1 MERPWASARF
11 LLIVLLVLLF
21 FGAGKLG
28 GLGAGLGK
36 AARGF
41 KDAVNPDRPAA
52 PPGTPPSPPRELPPD
67 GPKA

>member
-1 MERPWASARF
+1 MGFGEL
-11 LLIVLLVLLF
+11 LLILLLVLLF

-41 KDAVNPDRPAA
+41 RDAVGGGRPERRAPADERPA
-52 PPGTPPSPPRELPPD
+52 PPRELPP
-67 GPKA
+67 GGSR

>member
-1 MERPWASARF
+1 MGFWEL
-11 LLIVLLVLLF
+11 LLILLVVLLF

-41 KDAVNPDRPAA
+41 KDALTPEPPSKA
-52 PPGTPPSPPRELPPD
+52 PPPAPRQAPRELPPD

>member
-1 MERPWASARF
+1 MGFTEL
-11 LLIVLLVLLF
+11 LLILLLVLLF
-21 FGAGKLG
+21 FGAGKLR

-41 KDAVNPDRPAA
+41 KEALSPDRPA
-52 PPGTPPSPPRELPPD
+52 PPPAQTPQAAPRELPPE

>member
-1 MERPWASARF
+1 MGFLE
-11 LLIVLLVLLF
+11 LLIVLLFVLLF

-41 KDAVNPDRPAA
+41 KDAVGGGKPQHSEAQA
-52 PPGTPPSPPRELPPD
+52 KPPPELPPQR
-67 GPKA
+67 

>member
-1 MERPWASARF
+1 MGFFEI

-41 KDAVNPDRPAA
+41 KDALGGEKDEPRP
-52 PPGTPPSPPRELPPD
+52 PPRE
-67 GPKA
+67 

>member
-1 MERPWASARF
+1 MGFFE
-11 LLIVLLVLLF
+11 LLLVLLLVLLF

-41 KDAVNPDRPAA
+41 KDAVSPDRPAA
-52 PPGTPPSPPRELPPD
+52 RPQPPEPPARELPPGD
-67 GPKA
+67 RR

>member
-1 MERPWASARF
+1 MGFWEL
-11 LLIVLLVLLF
+11 LLILIVVVLF

-41 KDAVNPDRPAA
+41 KDAMKTEPPAPPPEERPAA
-52 PPGTPPSPPRELPPD
+52 PRELPPE
-67 GPKA
+67 GPKS

>member
-1 MERPWASARF
+1 MGFWEL
-11 LLIVLLVLLF
+11 LLILLVVLLF

-41 KDAVNPDRPAA
+41 KDALKTDPPA
-52 PPGTPPSPPRELPPD
+52 PPPEQPPPPPRELPPD
-67 GPKA
+67 GPRS

>member
-1 MERPWASARF
+1 MGFWEL
-11 LLIVLLVLLF
+11 LLILVVVLLF

-28 GLGAGLGK
+28 GVGAGLGK

-41 KDAVNPDRPAA
+41 KDALRNDPPQPPAGRPA
-52 PPGTPPSPPRELPPD
+52 PPRELPPQ

>member
-1 MERPWASARF
+1 MGFWEL
-11 LLIVLLVLLF
+11 LLILVVVLLF

-41 KDAVNPDRPAA
+41 KDALRSD
-52 PPGTPPSPPRELPPD
+52 PPRPPEGRPPEPRALPPQ
-67 GPKA
+67 GRKP

>member
-1 MERPWASARF
+1 MGFWEL
-11 LLIVLLVLLF
+11 LLILLVVVLF

-41 KDAVNPDRPAA
+41 REALGSSEKPGSGDRP
-52 PPGTPPSPPRELPPD
+52 PPRE
-67 GPKA
+67 